1 MRTTYAVIVKGF
13 SPSLLRFKVKD
24 KLLHL
29 TENCGGSVNDV
40 CDIKSGTARV
50 RFRTYESAVR

>member
-1 MRTTYAVIVKGF
+1 MTYAVTVKGF
-13 SPSLLRFKVKD
+13 SPSLSRFKVKD
-24 KLLHL
+24 RLLYL

-50 RFRTYESAVR
+50 RFRTFEAAVR